1 MAIDIEV
8 SGIPAATVQ
17 QIIIKGFHAH
27 FKALGITAI
36 ETATPTWTHISCE
49 QFNQDSLVL
58 IPFYKK
64 TAKAPTRSALDT
76 SST

>member
-1 MAIDIEV
+1 MAIDIDV
-8 SGIPAATVQ
+8 KGIPAATVQ
-17 QIIIKGFHAH
+17 NIIIQGFHAH

-49 QFNQDSLVL
+49 NFSQDTLVL

-64 TAKAPTRSALDT
+64 TARSPTRSVLDT
-76 SST
+76 SSA